1 MEDDNRRPFH
11 AVNEALEEGRHVGDA
26 RSEERASGPKQ
37 PDASRG
43 DEEVGDVQRPP
54 ERRRRLDAEPV
65 VRVGEA
71 PEGAV
76 AESGRAE
83 PTGGGVHQEVQRGN
97 AAAKAGIVESI
108 PGDDQTRGGPLALHR
123 SKSKAIFFFFFPR
136 WLLALAFSGGAN
148 NVADVDW
155 SVIYVFSSSVSSL
168 GRKRLGNRLC
178 TQSV

>member
-1 MEDDNRRPFH
+1 MGLTSETSRLKFCRRKVPWGGEAEAAGHAGEYVEDDNRRPFH

-26 RSEERASGPKQ
+26 RSEEHAGGPKQ

-54 ERRRRLDAEPV
+54 ERRRQLDAEPV

-76 AESGRAE
+76 AGSGRVE

-108 PGDDQTRGGPLALHR
+108 PGDDRTRGPLALH
-123 SKSKAIFFFFFPR
+123 AQ
-136 WLLALAFSGGAN
+136 N
-148 NVADVDW
+148 
-155 SVIYVFSSSVSSL
+155 
-168 GRKRLGNRLC
+168 RK
-178 TQSV
+178 